1 MSEIQYLNLQDLKDE
16 QAQLCELLAQCVQ
29 DGASLGFLT
38 KESKLPYD
46 EYWSAVAKDIQK
58 HKTFL

>member
-1 MSEIQYLNLQDLKDE
+1 MSEIQYLNIQDLKDE

-29 DGASLGFLT
+29 DKASLSFFAE
-38 KESKLPYD
+38 KSKLPYD